1 VDVTCGLPGLD
12 DAGQAAVERDM
23 TTKTAL
29 VTGASSGIGE
39 ATARKLCE
47 LGLIVYAAARP
58 PTASSAGIRPL
69 ISARCGSR

>member
-1 VDVTCGLPGLD
+1 
-12 DAGQAAVERDM
+12 M
-23 TTKTAL
+23 TTNTAL
-29 VTGASSGIGE
+29 VTGASSGIGK